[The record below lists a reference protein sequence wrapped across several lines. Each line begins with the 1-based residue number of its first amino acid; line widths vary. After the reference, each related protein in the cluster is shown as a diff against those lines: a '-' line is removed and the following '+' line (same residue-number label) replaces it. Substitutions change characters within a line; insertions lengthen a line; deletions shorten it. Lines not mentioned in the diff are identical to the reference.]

1 MTESINFCLNDSKNE
16 TCCLEG
22 SINILFITPKEF
34 KLNKNAL
41 KNKIYGALIKIKFV
55 ESIKNIFKKQY
66 AKLENPIKGGILA
79 KFKNIIKIKN
89 LVSLLR

>member
-1 MTESINFCLNDSKNE
+1 MNFCLSDSRNE

-22 SINILFITPKEF
+22 SINILFIMPKEL

-41 KNKIYGALIKIKFV
+41 KNKIYGALIKIRLV

-66 AKLENPIKGGILA
+66 TKLENPIKGGILA
-79 KFKNIIKIKN
+79 KFKNIIKINKYIEI
-89 LVSLLR
+89 SYM